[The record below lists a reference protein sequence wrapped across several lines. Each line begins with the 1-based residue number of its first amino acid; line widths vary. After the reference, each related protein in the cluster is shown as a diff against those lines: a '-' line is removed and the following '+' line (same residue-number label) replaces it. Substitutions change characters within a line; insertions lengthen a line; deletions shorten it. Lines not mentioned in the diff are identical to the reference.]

1 LNELKD
7 RLFSI
12 ISHDLKGPIEGVKDI
27 IDLAKKGLM
36 REDDFQE
43 ILPDL
48 SKSVD
53 GVTMLMENLLGW
65 SRSQLKGEF
74 MNKVT
79 FDIYKLIRQ
88 QVSLM
93 GYVAASKNIKL
104 EILGEGPIMVFAD
117 KNMVELIIRNLLN
130 NSLKFCEMGD
140 RIQIGGKSEREGVR
154 ITVKDTG
161 IGISE
166 NNLDR
171 LRKGDSFS
179 TFGSNNETGTGLG
192 LLLVR
197 DYVEKN
203 GGRLIINSEE
213 NEWSEFSFL
222 LSKANVGSGGKRVIS
237 SF

>member
-1 LNELKD
+1 
-7 RLFSI
+7 
-12 ISHDLKGPIEGVKDI
+12 
-27 IDLAKKGLM
+27 DLAKKGLM
-36 REDDFQE
+36 TEDDFQE

-166 NNLDR
+166 NNFDR
-171 LRKGDSFS
+171 LSEGDSFS
-179 TFGSNNETGTGLG
+179 TIESNNETCTGIG
-192 LLLVR
+192 HLLVR

-203 GGRLIINSEE
+203 GRRLIINRQE
-213 NEWSEFSFL
+213 NECRECSTHRDTS
-222 LSKANVGSGGKRVIS
+222 NVGYSRKRVTIS
-237 SF
+237 S